1 MHNLEWYRVF
11 YWAAKLGS
19 LTLAARQLNI
29 TQPAVS
35 HTLKH
40 LEEAQGTNLFV
51 RTTKGVT
58 LTSDGEV
65 LYPFVE
71 QALQFIESGERT
83 IADRQGLLTGEI
95 RIGASDTLSKHY
107 LLPYLEQFHQQ
118 YPGIRIRM
126 INRTTPETLAL
137 LKEGAIDFGVVHL
150 PAEDPRVHVRKAA
163 RQQDILVGGQKYKAL
178 ADQPLSL
185 RQIAQFPL
193 LLLEQGVSTRAS
205 LDAYARSQDM
215 IFHPEFELGS
225 VDLLVRFAQSG
236 FGLTFVVRDYV
247 REELASGALVEIPL
261 DPPVPERHIGIA
273 TLDSMPLPVAARQL
287 VDMMEGQAE
296 TE

>member
-11 YWAAKLGS
+11 YWTAKLGS

-40 LEEAQGTNLFV
+40 LEEVQGTHLFV

-58 LTSDGEV
+58 LTSDGEA
-65 LYPFVE
+65 LFPFVE
-71 QALQFIESGERT
+71 QALQFIESGERK

-95 RIGASDTLSKHY
+95 RIGASDTLSKYY

-178 ADQPLSL
+178 ADQPFSL

-193 LLLEQGVSTRAS
+193 LMLEQGVSTRAS
-205 LDAYARSQDM
+205 LDAYARSHDI

-273 TLDSMPLPVAARQL
+273 TLDHMPLPVAARQL
-287 VDMMEGQAE
+287 VDMIEGQAD